1 MYGNLKAEMARRD
14 LSMSDVGAM
23 CGMSLQ
29 KFSRR
34 MQGKIPFSV
43 DDAILIRHKMG
54 LHDTDIE
61 FLFKKEV

>member
-1 MYGNLKAEMARRD
+1 MYGNLKAEMARRE

-34 MQGKIPFSV
+34 LQGKMPFTIDEAV
-43 DDAILIRHKMG
+43 EIRAKMG
-54 LHDTDIE
+54 IGEDTRIE
-61 FLFKKEV
+61 VLFEK

>member
-34 MQGKIPFSV
+34 MQGKIPFTIDEAV
-43 DDAILIRHKMG
+43 LIREKMG
-54 LHDTDIE
+54 LNDTDIV
-61 FLFKKEV
+61 FLFQKEV